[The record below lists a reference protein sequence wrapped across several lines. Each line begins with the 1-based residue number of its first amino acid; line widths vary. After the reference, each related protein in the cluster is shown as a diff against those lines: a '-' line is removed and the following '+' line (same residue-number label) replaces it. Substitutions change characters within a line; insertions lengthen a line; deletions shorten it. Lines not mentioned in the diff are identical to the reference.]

1 MLVPDHIRD
10 AAEEAN
16 LAVVEAW
23 LNDAGPGA
31 VNRQDEFGET
41 LLVSSLN
48 SSIEEMHVQFA
59 RRLIARGLDVNIASR
74 NGSTALLLACYPGVC
89 ASAMVSLLL
98 QAGARVNVRWQ
109 DCNPLGTLIEHFDY
123 CVHALEDDRAAH
135 QRQVSRSGLEIIKLL
150 LKAGASL
157 DRCERDLSAE
167 AAMQEFLS
175 RRPSYAN
182 DEFFARC
189 QEIVAGVRAHGSYKS
204 FAREPHR
211 QFLRLRSLLVRG
223 RAKVRGSSKTSR
235 RLEGIARLPN
245 GACWHVLSFW
255 RDAG

>member
-1 MLVPDHIRD
+1 MLVPDHIRY

-16 LAVVEAW
+16 LAVVEAY
-23 LNDAGPGA
+23 LDEAGPGA
-31 VNRQDEFGET
+31 VNRQDEYGET
-41 LLVSSLN
+41 ILVSSLN
-48 SSIEEMHVQFA
+48 ASIEEGHVQFA
-59 RRLIARGLDVNIASR
+59 RRLIARGADVNIASR
-74 NGSTALLLACYPGVC
+74 NGSVALLLACYPGEC
-89 ASAMVSLLL
+89 ASVMVSLLL

-109 DCNPLGTLIEHFDY
+109 ECNPLGTLIGHFDY
-123 CVHALEDDRAAH
+123 CVHALEDRAAH
-135 QRQVSRSGLEIIKLL
+135 QRQVSRSGLEIMKLL
-150 LKAGASL
+150 LRAGASI
-157 DRCERDLSAE
+157 DRCERDFSAE
-167 AAMQEFLS
+167 ACMQEFLT

-182 DEFFARC
+182 DDSFTRC

-223 RAKVRGSSKTSR
+223 RAEVRGRTKESR
-235 RLEGIARLPN
+235 RLERIARLPN

>member
-1 MLVPDHIRD
+1 MLVPDHIRY

-16 LAVVEAW
+16 LAVVEAY
-23 LNDAGPGA
+23 LDEAGPGA
-31 VNRQDEFGET
+31 VNRQDEYGET
-41 LLVSSLN
+41 ILVSSLN
-48 SSIEEMHVQFA
+48 SSIEEGHVQFA
-59 RRLIARGLDVNIASR
+59 RRLIARGADVNIASR
-74 NGSTALLLACYPGVC
+74 NGSVALLLACYPGEC

-123 CVHALEDDRAAH
+123 CVHALEDRAAH
-135 QRQVSRSGLEIIKLL
+135 QRQVSRSGLDIMKLL
-150 LKAGASL
+150 LRAGASL
-157 DRCERDLSAE
+157 DRCEMDLSAE

-175 RRPSYAN
+175 RRPQYAN
-182 DEFFARC
+182 DEYFAEGR
-189 QEIVAGVRAHGSYKS
+189 ELIEGVRAHGSYKA

-223 RAKVRGSSKTSR
+223 RVKVRGRTKDSR
-235 RLEGIARLPN
+235 RLERIARLPN